1 MLKQRASGVLLHPSS
16 LPGDYGI
23 GDFGS
28 DCTRFIEWL
37 FEAGQGLWQ
46 VLPLG
51 PTGYGD
57 SPYAP
62 FSSFAGNELLL
73 SPELL
78 ARDGLLT
85 EAELKEARLPAT
97 GRVDFG
103 RVMLVK
109 KPLVRLASRRFVET
123 AGHDPEFNT
132 FKTDQASWL
141 DDYVLFMDIKEEY
154 DAKAVAEGVGDSSWN
169 HWWLP
174 SLAERNQAA
183 LDARRADHAGR
194 LEERKAAQF
203 LFHRQ
208 WHSVRKLANE
218 AGIRIIGDLPIFV
231 AMDSADA
238 WSHPELF
245 MLDSSGRPLEVA
257 GVPPDYFSETGQL
270 WGNPLYRWEQHQR
283 TGFAWWTRRMKAGL
297 SLYDILRIDHFR
309 GLEAF
314 WAVPAGEKTAINGNW
329 RKAPGRDLLNALKAA
344 LGGDIPVIAEDL
356 GFITE
361 EVRALRDEF
370 QLPGMRIL
378 QFGFDAKESGKG
390 LDPHNPFLPHNYS
403 SSSVAYTG
411 THDNDTMAG
420 WLAQASPEERR
431 FIEDYLG
438 RVPDNP
444 VKALIRELQRSVAAF
459 VVVPMQDILGLGSE
473 ARMNEPGTIGGNWAW
488 RMQSKVASP
497 SLAGELRQLAAIYA
511 RAGSRPSSAERGPY
525 T

>member
-1 MLKQRASGVLLHPSS
+1 MLKQRASGVLLHPSA
-16 LPGDYGI
+16 LPGNYGI
-23 GDFGS
+23 GDFGPE
-28 DCTRFIEWL
+28 CAKFIVWL
-37 FEAGQGLWQ
+37 VEAGQSLWQ

-85 EAELKEARLPAT
+85 AAELEDACLPIT
-97 GRVDFG
+97 GHVDFG
-103 RVMLVK
+103 RVISVK
-109 KPLVRLASRRFVET
+109 TALIQRASRRFMNT
-123 AGHDPEFNT
+123 SGSSPEFT
-132 FKTDQASWL
+132 QFKSDQSSWL

-154 DAKAVAEGVGDSSWN
+154 DDKAVAEGSGDSSWN
-169 HWWLP
+169 HWWP
-174 SLAERNQAA
+174 SALAGRNQVA
-183 LDARRADHAGR
+183 LDARRAEHADR

-208 WHSVRKLANE
+208 WHEVRQLANS

-238 WSHPELF
+238 WAHPELF
-245 MLDSSGRPLEVA
+245 MLDSTGKPLEVA

-270 WGNPLYRWEQHQR
+270 WGNPLYRWDQHQK
-283 TGFAWWTRRMKAGL
+283 TGFAWWTKRMKAVL
-297 SLYDILRIDHFR
+297 SLFDIVRMDHFR

-314 WAVPAGEKTAINGNW
+314 WAVPATENTAVNGRW
-329 RKAPGRDLLNALKAA
+329 KKAPGRELLCALKAA

-356 GFITE
+356 GFITD

-378 QFGFDAKESGKG
+378 QFGFDASESGKG
-390 LDPHNPFLPHNYS
+390 LDPYNHFLPHNYTAA
-403 SSSVAYTG
+403 SVAYTG

-420 WLAQASPEERR
+420 WLAQASTEEHR
-431 FIEDYLG
+431 FMEEYLG
-438 RVPDNP
+438 QVPDNP
-444 VKALIRELQRSVAAF
+444 VRVLIRETLKSVAAF
-459 VVVPMQDILGLGSE
+459 AVVPMQDILGLGSE
-473 ARMNEPGTIGGNWAW
+473 ARMNQPGTIGGNWAW
-488 RMQSKVASP
+488 RMQPEAASQ
-497 SLAGELRQLAAIYA
+497 SLARELRQLAVMYA
-511 RAGSRPSSAERGPY
+511 RVPG
-525 T
+525 

>member
-1 MLKQRASGVLLHPSS
+1 MGCTWLTKSMLKRRASGVLLHPSS
-16 LPGDYGI
+16 LPGNYGI
-23 GDFGS
+23 GDFGPE
-28 DCTRFIEWL
+28 CAKFIAWL
-37 FEAGQGLWQ
+37 VEAGQSLWQ

-85 EAELKEARLPAT
+85 STELEAVCLPGT
-97 GRVDFG
+97 GHVDFG
-103 RVMLVK
+103 RVISVK
-109 KPLVRLASRRFVET
+109 KPLIQLASRRFVEIS
-123 AGHDPEFNT
+123 GYSPDFSK

-154 DAKAVAEGVGDSSWN
+154 DGKAVAEGRGDSSWN
-169 HWWLP
+169 HWWP
-174 SLAERNQAA
+174 QALASRNQTA
-183 LDARRADHAGR
+183 LDERRANHAAK

-203 LFHRQ
+203 LFYRQ
-208 WHSVRKLANE
+208 WHEVRQLANS

-238 WSHPELF
+238 WAHPELF
-245 MLDSSGRPLEVA
+245 MLDPSGRPVEVA

-270 WGNPLYRWEQHQR
+270 WGNPLYRWEQHQK
-283 TGFAWWTRRMKAGL
+283 TGFAWWTKRMQGVL
-297 SLYDILRIDHFR
+297 SLFDIVRIDHFR

-314 WAVPAGEKTAINGNW
+314 WAVPAGENTAVNGRW
-329 RKAPGRDLLNALKAA
+329 KKAPGRELLCALKAA
-344 LGGDIPVIAEDL
+344 LGGNIPVIAEDL
-356 GFITE
+356 GFITD

-378 QFGFDAKESGKG
+378 QFGFDASESGKG
-390 LDPHNPFLPHNYS
+390 LDPHNPFLPHNYIAPT
-403 SSSVAYTG
+403 VAYTG

-420 WLAQASPEERR
+420 WLAQASAEERR
-431 FIEDYLG
+431 FIEEYLG

-444 VKALIRELQRSVAAF
+444 VKALIRELQKSVAAF
-459 VVVPMQDILGLGSE
+459 AIVPMQDILSLGPE

-488 RMQSKVASP
+488 RMHPEAINQ
-497 SLAGELRQLAAIYA
+497 SLAKDLRQLVVMYA
-511 RAGSRPSSAERGPY
+511 RIDS
-525 T
+525 

>member
-1 MLKQRASGVLLHPSS
+1 MLRQRASGVLLHPSS
-16 LPGDYGI
+16 LPGGFGI
-23 GDFGS
+23 GDFGPECS
-28 DCTRFIEWL
+28 KFIAWL
-37 FEAGQGLWQ
+37 NDAGQSLWQ

-78 ARDGLLT
+78 TRDGLLASSEL
-85 EAELKEARLPAT
+85 EAARLPNS

-103 RVMLVK
+103 KVIAVK
-109 KPLVRLASRRFVET
+109 KPLIRLASQRYIET
-123 AGHDPEFNT
+123 SGHNPDFT
-132 FKTDQASWL
+132 RFKTEQAPWL

-154 DAKAVAEGVGDSSWN
+154 DTKAVADGIGDSSWN
-169 HWWLP
+169 HWWP
-174 SLAERNQAA
+174 PALAGRDKEA
-183 LDARRADHAGR
+183 LEARRQEHAGR

-208 WHSVRKLANE
+208 WHEVRMQANG

-245 MLDSSGRPLEVA
+245 MLDGTGRPLEIA
-257 GVPPDYFSETGQL
+257 GVPPDYFSDTGQL
-270 WGNPLYRWEQHQR
+270 WGNPLYKWEQHQK
-283 TGFAWWTRRMKAGL
+283 TGFTWWIQRMNAVL
-297 SLYDILRIDHFR
+297 SLYDIVRIDHFR

-314 WAVPAGEKTAINGNW
+314 WAVPAGEKTAVNGSW
-329 RKAPGRDLLNALKAA
+329 KKAPGRALLGALKAA
-344 LGGDIPVIAEDL
+344 LGGDIPIIAEDL
-356 GFITE
+356 GFITN

-378 QFGFDAKESGKG
+378 QFGFDASESGKG
-390 LDPHNPFLPHNYS
+390 LDPHNPFLPHNYTAA
-403 SSSVAYTG
+403 SVAYTG

-420 WLAQASPEERR
+420 WLAKASAEEHR
-431 FIEDYLG
+431 FMEAYLG
-438 RVPDNP
+438 QLPDNP
-444 VKALIRELQRSVAAF
+444 VRALIREALKSVAAF
-459 VVVPMQDILGLGSE
+459 AVVPMQDILGLGSE

-488 RMQSKVASP
+488 RIHAEAASQSIARDLK
-497 SLAGELRQLAAIYA
+497 QLAVMYA
-511 RAGSRPSSAERGPY
+511 RTDNR
-525 T
+525 